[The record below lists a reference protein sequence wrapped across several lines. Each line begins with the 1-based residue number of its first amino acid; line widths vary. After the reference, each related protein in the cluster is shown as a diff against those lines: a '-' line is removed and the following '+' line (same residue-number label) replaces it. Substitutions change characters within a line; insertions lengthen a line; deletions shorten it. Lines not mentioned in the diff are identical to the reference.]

1 MKKILLVEDFE
12 DKANIIKSFL
22 KDNYPNVIVNESTS
36 YKSACKEIYGGADY
50 DMILLDMTMS
60 TYDISDEDNGGEPE
74 PRAGR
79 LILKGMYLRDIPT
92 KVVVV
97 TMYNS
102 FDGQKLNSLHNE
114 LSSNYADN
122 YLGYVSFQFQSNEW
136 EEELKAFI
144 DNNL

>member
-12 DKANIIKSFL
+12 DKAIVIKDFL
-22 KDNYPNVIVNESTS
+22 RNSYPDVIVNECSS
-36 YKSACKEIYGGADY
+36 YKSACNEIYGEEKY
-50 DMILLDMTMS
+50 DLILLDMTMS
-60 TYDISDEDNGGEPE
+60 TYDISNEDNGGEPE

-79 LILKGMYLRDIPT
+79 LILKGMYLRDIST

-102 FDGQKLNSLHNE
+102 FDGQKLNSLNKE
-114 LSSNYADN
+114 LSSNYGDN

-136 EEELKAFI
+136 EGELRAFI